1 MLQKRTILNRSQ
13 SIAVLHGGK
22 RRATATVELAV
33 LLPVILIIVLGS
45 IESAS
50 MIFLRQALVQS
61 AYEAAK
67 VAVKTGD
74 STQSRNT
81 ALAVTKG
88 RRINRVSINFEPT
101 DVKNAKRGSLI
112 RVNITA
118 PGDTNSVIPFG
129 VFRGRTISATA
140 VMARE

>member
-1 MLQKRTILNRSQ
+1 MSFSADKSQQSCRWTGLRRNRRQ
-13 SIAVLHGGK
+13 G
-22 RRATATVELAV
+22 TATVELAV

-61 AYEAAK
+61 SYEAAK
-67 VAVKTGD
+67 IAVKTGD
-74 STQSRNT
+74 SAQAKSM

-88 RRINRVSINFEPT
+88 RRINNVTIRIEPS
-101 DVKNAKRGSLI
+101 DISNAKPGSLV
-112 RVNITA
+112 RVTVSA
-118 PGDTNSVIPFG
+118 PGDNNSVIPFG
-129 VFRGRTISATA
+129 VFRGRTVSAQA